1 MNVKNFLSIYA
12 IIILLYGILFL
23 FLPNQAYEI
32 YGSVSQKTA
41 LATNILQGL
50 GGVFISAGVM
60 AWLARNASASHGR
73 RAILAFIALGNL
85 IFLIRGIMAMAGG
98 NVTNMSYVDLI
109 VQLVFAAGAIY
120 FLSKEK
126 GFD

>member
-1 MNVKNFLSIYA
+1 
-12 IIILLYGILFL
+12 
-23 FLPNQAYEI
+23 
-32 YGSVSQKTA
+32 
-41 LATNILQGL
+41 
-50 GGVFISAGVM
+50 M

>member
-41 LATNILQGL
+41 
-50 GGVFISAGVM
+50 
-60 AWLARNASASHGR
+60 
-73 RAILAFIALGNL
+73 
-85 IFLIRGIMAMAGG
+85 
-98 NVTNMSYVDLI
+98 
-109 VQLVFAAGAIY
+109 
-120 FLSKEK
+120 
-126 GFD
+126 